1 MDPSKHVQQAVNLLE
16 RVLQYAPMV
25 RDDDEALVG
34 LTEQDWYV
42 VADLL
47 FRMEVSEDTLPD
59 PIEEYELSEDQRTIT
74 LSTDDGPI
82 RVERT

>member
-1 MDPSKHVQQAVNLLE
+1 MDPSKHVKQAVNLLN

-25 RDDDEALVG
+25 REDGEALVG

-42 VADLL
+42 VSDLL
-47 FRMEVSEDTLPD
+47 FRMDVPEGTLPD
-59 PIEEYELSEDQRTIT
+59 EIDDYTLSDDQRIIELSTSE
-74 LSTDDGPI
+74 GPV